1 MGKKTVRKEGGKNP
15 IVFRAV
21 KCVSAFFQLAE
32 NSCVEFTMYV
42 GFSIIAFLLFYITFN
57 CFTLNHDLQ
66 HPLD

>member
-1 MGKKTVRKEGGKNP
+1 MGKKTVRNTGGKNP

-21 KCVSAFFQLAE
+21 KCVSAFLQHGK

-42 GFSIIAFLLFYITFN
+42 GFSIIAFLLFNITFN